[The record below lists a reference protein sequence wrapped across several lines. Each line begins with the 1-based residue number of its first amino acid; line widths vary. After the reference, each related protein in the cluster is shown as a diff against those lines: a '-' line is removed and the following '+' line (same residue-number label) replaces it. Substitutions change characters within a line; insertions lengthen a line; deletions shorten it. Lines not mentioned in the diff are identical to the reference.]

1 MIHVTLCKA
10 SKRKTSWTNSNGS
23 ACGLPFAHG
32 FACELEKLMQGTTET
47 LALRVLPISTSKEA
61 VMRPTKVTRSVLIV
75 TAMLMAATPALA
87 RGHQSEQKTVVVTTT
102 TKQAP
107 AKHVKAKSAHTK
119 QVQVKHV
126 QTKHVQ
132 TKHVPAK
139 QSNNNVAETAA
150 IIGAIG
156 LLVHALK

>member
-1 MIHVTLCKA
+1 
-10 SKRKTSWTNSNGS
+10 
-23 ACGLPFAHG
+23 
-32 FACELEKLMQGTTET
+32 
-47 LALRVLPISTSKEA
+47 
-61 VMRPTKVTRSVLIV
+61 MRPTKVTRSVLIV

-126 QTKHVQ
+126 QTKHV
-132 TKHVPAK
+132 PAK